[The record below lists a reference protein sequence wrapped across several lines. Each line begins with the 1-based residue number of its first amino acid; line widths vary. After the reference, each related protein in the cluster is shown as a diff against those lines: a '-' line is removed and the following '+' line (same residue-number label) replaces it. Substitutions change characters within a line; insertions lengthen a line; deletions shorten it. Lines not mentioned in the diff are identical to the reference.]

1 MIMGDTRLCLRGQ
14 MTLLNEWIANTQD
27 DRIAS
32 RDEMQ
37 PAQFIT
43 ELAYISILEK
53 VETDIVFRISGS
65 EIRRMLGR
73 EARGRKLNQFP
84 GLAKSNAGIRAVRFA
99 FKHQQPV
106 SGTYELP
113 GNRVHFWLRLPIVDR
128 NGKVTQLLCHDRL
141 LDHEMI
147 EVEAPDYVFGS
158 KIQYAA

>member
-1 MIMGDTRLCLRGQ
+1 
-14 MTLLNEWIANTQD
+14 MTLLNEWIANKQL

-53 VETDIVFRISGS
+53 VETDIIFRISGS

-73 EARGRKLNQFP
+73 EARGRKLVQFP
-84 GLAKSNAGIRAVRFA
+84 GLARSNAGMQAAKSA
-99 FKHQQPV
+99 FKHAQPV

-113 GNRVHFWLRLPIVDR
+113 GNRVHFWLRLPIVDKR
-128 NGKVTQLLCHDRL
+128 GKLTQLLCHDRV

-147 EVEAPDYVFGS
+147 EVEAPSYVIGQ
-158 KIQYAA
+158 KVQHAA